1 MADVI
6 KQYSI
11 KINADAKDAQ
21 RTLDGLANSAK
32 KIDGIELDSKFADME
47 EKIRGH
53 VGKLTQKL
61 GEMDKKLTELSN
73 NDLADGL
80 QSAQAEIKNTTE
92 TVQQLSQSLQR
103 LVDSSNFKTFT
114 AQMEPQLQALT
125 DSVNDAIER
134 FSKLG
139 EAVQAIANGDFD
151 ANQLFQYSTLEAV
164 EKRRSEAL
172 QDLRRLVLKERESEK
187 ALSEVTKGSTK
198 WSDETLI
205 KAEKAKK
212 VIDETIS
219 TMLKIQR
226 YNARLGKD
234 INEGLNIGSLDISE
248 LSENSREVERAIQK
262 YTNKVEEVAKEEGKA
277 DIKIQASLVLDA
289 EDSEKSAS
297 AIVDELTKKIQDKI
311 LDKVQKR
318 IKERPI
324 RIPIGYT
331 AEVDEKGKTQE
342 EVQREL
348 NAKDH
353 WQEESIIK
361 SLNLSIDANTSDLEQ
376 QINNKVKA
384 LNEKFAEETGPR
396 IHIKVEADVD
406 QKSAETQAA
415 KIETQLKRNA
425 ENRGEDS
432 LDISQH
438 GSGMEISANRS
449 VIQVD
454 TAEINVNAANIN
466 VAGAESMVVGGAR
479 MTAGV
484 ESAKARMANNDDVV
498 YRSILNRIKTSTRDL
513 VLRKDKQA
521 EVNQRPSTLAA
532 LAFNKD
538 EAAALKEFQSIIK
551 NTKSTMEDLEHSKLF
566 TEMVAD
572 ETGKDTAIAKYGGG
586 LSKDEWQS
594 RLRTTFRAYRDEM
607 FKVLDGST
615 VKDASG
621 KVVSEGVRTRFNRV
635 KGETAILPNEYRGN
649 KVTEWQ
655 QILLEDIYAKQA
667 KALSDTEL
675 STWLRNPANL
685 KAIESRKAASP
696 NSTDKE
702 IAAQYI
708 TERFD
713 AIISQV
719 LSTTDFAKLAKA
731 NIENVDLLRKP
742 NAADKDVT
750 FGERFQKLQEAQV
763 KQARNEVLERQNLVA
778 KWAESMGLDNAQDA
792 FTLSLGAEVKANE
805 RRGRALAKMGEKPIA
820 TGEFKTIRLANQM
833 EIDAKIGEVVNK
845 AKTAI
850 DEKGALGELNT
861 ALEMIQKSAADA
873 IFEQSK
879 KTAAAQQDLDL
890 IEEYMSLYDS
900 KQPLSEEQQHRM
912 EQLRKS
918 VAVRMADVKN
928 IDTTTRMVELQD
940 KMEKEGQLQAQEDE
954 EYNKLRT
961 LQEEQR
967 LAAIESVSGEQAYE
981 YVASIKDHV
990 EQFRDKS
997 RKKENSIRGYAKQV
1011 IGQITSEY
1019 FNVDIS
1025 SDKDRAQKAY
1035 EKRKKTLKERKE
1047 ELADLQSKMG
1057 LTDSGNF
1064 DKSSLTTAE
1073 AERFRILQEDV
1084 KRMSIANR
1092 MYEELYGVAEK
1103 QKETKRTY
1111 NVPGLSSDTAEEYF
1125 KLPMDTSEY
1134 ASMSKESLEHAKD
1147 VIKKAKAEAEAAAA
1161 EAGSV
1166 DVKQKARQQLDEDIA
1181 ELIKRKQQVE
1191 KEITASTDEGEIGRL
1206 TLKKNELESSISQLK
1221 NENKTN
1227 VVEIAEQNLRLAEL
1241 NKQYNHRKENGASA
1255 EELATI
1261 EAERKETRKNIKE
1274 LRRSSS
1280 IDYRDLDVAVGEEQ
1294 RRQAK
1299 GIVKDLTDS
1308 IGRTLGLKKGYNI
1321 EDVQDWVSS
1330 NLLLQN
1336 LDRGDYVGR
1345 TKQRLQDTVDEF
1357 GIQYGE
1363 RADQFIDLFM
1373 QSQHHRD
1380 VKKSVAQMEKE
1391 GQVDTD
1397 AYRQQQAELQRI
1409 VSDPNQ
1415 KTLMDAIGD
1424 YKIASAWISKV
1435 SQKKITERDLDQ
1447 LDKQGML
1454 DSEGKVDLKRLG
1466 SIQQNAIN
1474 TIISNI
1480 FKEVE
1485 GIDIEKEIDRL
1496 TGNKTAIEKKLK
1508 DESKPITKE
1517 ESAKL
1522 TEQRDLIQ
1530 SRIDQLSTIDK
1541 SGYASFVRQ
1550 ILDLDTYA
1558 ERGDASGERLRLE
1571 LQEFEARQKLE
1582 KQLKSGK
1589 TLEVDEETL
1598 SSVIRGLDSMFDAK
1612 ETYGLYDSGVQG
1624 GRQGEIKQRLY
1635 KAQTE
1640 GTTETSTIAQK
1651 RLEVYE
1657 DAAQQKANQIS
1668 TTAQRLQQHE
1678 EAIDEALNTVIENEK
1693 RMAEGSGE
1701 DKTRAAEKE
1710 IAEQGKE
1717 AKKKAKLSAKKR
1729 LENVDIAH
1737 QERLE
1742 ALQKR
1747 RQEAV
1752 DAEEQLL
1759 QRIYESESPGLSEE
1773 QAKTLKKISSAESK
1787 LSYRNQKVDIDKKVA
1802 KDPEVKSIQKAIAKN
1817 QSKQQDLLQQLSQ
1830 SPIQAEVDA
1839 IDRYW
1844 NASEAYDRSMNKSK
1858 QARKQYKG
1866 VDLAKEIANLTEE
1879 KTEIEKQLEW
1889 ATKSESPELIA
1900 QRDAIQAQIDQLS
1913 KAKSAIDEN
1922 KAARK
1927 EKVDAYKN
1935 LQQFEQSAEY
1945 LPSNPLATKKNI
1957 NKQLQKRLETLRSE
1971 TTTGQVAQ
1979 DLSSAK
1985 QEGIELQQKLQD
1997 RKNEIID
2004 EYIEQMANELIEA
2017 QDDFVNA
2024 VEGGMDERTVLSSRK
2039 TFLSKLDAFKSTG
2052 YTLPGGQK
2060 KIEDAEKERL
2070 VKEYSQ
2076 RIEEATESQL
2086 GQILKDAAADGL
2098 DVYQDYKT
2106 KQYSVGYRKT
2116 SAETYARNYIPSSL
2130 QKLYD
2135 KRDSLSA
2142 EAERIQ
2148 QSTRVGKEQDEAALS
2163 SIRQQIAEIDHEI
2176 DAEVYRHIEEK
2187 KAQLIEELNNTKST
2201 TKAREY
2207 VRSLMSILDESGGIL
2222 NLEPIIEMYAQKFG
2236 ADATRKEFSKNWE
2249 TIKTETVGGVKYKW
2263 NKTQLEQQRDQ
2274 LKPKAEKYEE
2284 LVSQMKE
2291 SWSDE
2296 DKLLDDALEV
2306 AKSSSTLQRERKKV
2320 DEIKQEIA
2328 DIDSEIASPI
2338 DMLPS
2343 EKESDEG
2350 RKRYEER
2357 AKKALDSLKAKRDAK
2372 EKERD
2377 EHLDAITKAEET
2389 MAQKQDSVTQRS
2401 AAMRKKLGL
2410 GSGGEATDEV
2420 IEARQKDAYRAA
2432 SEYGSLLRQIQSV
2445 KDSDLLPDQKQ
2456 PQLDE
2461 LQGKLVDAEKRFVSQ
2476 IEDLLYVDP
2485 TAFADDQPIMRL
2497 IKNRLYDVVD
2507 KRTNESLDELRQS
2520 GTSDVADIEAMTPYD
2535 ASRRYVAVNKMIDAI
2550 EDEDKQFAE
2559 MVERIASSTEKDR
2572 NAMAE
2577 RAKQENETREE
2588 SLRRRTKNA
2597 KDIKDA
2603 SEREFREANA
2613 EDYKKFQQTYGGDDE
2628 LRNPWRKWYYANMSE
2643 DEAIISRQI
2652 HDLIDARFKNG
2663 GVLSAPDKATLEAY
2677 QKKAKSMGLTL
2688 TEDGMVQTK
2697 VTKADFFKNP
2707 NQYVI
2712 PQISKE
2718 KALAAG
2724 FGEQGTVSSAAIQ
2737 EITGNVSVTNAADI
2751 GTSFNTSGLA
2761 TEAMQNSILSAIN
2774 NIGANGVPFQKELS
2788 REELVANYNRKLEGL
2803 DYAGPEL
2810 VDILKKAVADNL
2822 GIRSENGRFYVQ
2834 LDTDNK
2840 ETQDF
2845 IKQHRI
2851 TPQRRDTAETSTEE
2865 GQSTGSTHQTKSRK
2879 QRSGNP
2885 IYAELQSG
2893 KYRTAEE
2900 YSDLDRASLNRITRY
2915 LNGRD
2920 RKDQSEEYKQEAKI
2934 MRELVAARAE
2944 QLGLIK
2950 NQNGYYEEANNQ
2962 QKNANKQKAKEEKQ
2976 KQNEPSKE
2984 EEKQQEEAPKKRGGK
2999 KSKKASDK
3007 KQSEPGKDTT
3017 KAKKEET
3024 SASEDNAEASKE
3036 EAEASRK
3043 AAEAAR
3049 EEAKSKRE
3057 AAKENENQA
3066 KAEEDLS
3073 SVSDKSLKNR
3083 IAYRKKKLESDT
3095 LSEEQRSSIQAELD
3109 KLLAEE
3115 QSRRPAKSAKTNAP
3129 KSEQPKPEPPKS
3141 EQPKPESHKDQAQ
3154 EQAQEGVTESARE
3167 MDSAL
3172 DEDTSSLRE
3181 HADAVGDGYSET
3193 QMQIDKMRSM
3203 LRDAGHEVSNSEHV
3217 TARWLNDRQDAFV
3230 YKDEQHPNGLYYRT
3244 DKKGNAIVRDNTPF
3258 VDTLKYLDT
3267 FEKKLA
3273 NLQASDKVKDFQ
3285 ELMPSMFRYG
3295 SEEVSNAQD
3304 VLRKFLDMSTRDEN
3318 NQAILTQAEVKEL
3331 NAQLDNALSTVKRYT
3346 SGKGEKMYVEG
3357 FDIKGGFST
3366 ARAEMEAY
3374 VKSLDNATA
3383 SIQKFNN
3390 NEQELT
3396 YTIRT
3401 ADNMLETHTV
3411 SVEKNGKMYDQ
3422 MVQSTKYLNPL
3433 QQAMSGLGAKFREIF
3448 NYVIASTSI
3457 YQVINMMKQAVS
3469 MVTEMDTAMT
3479 NLRKV
3484 AEGTTEEFNNFKD
3497 ASYGIAKE
3505 AGSTATA
3512 VVDAAT
3518 EWARLGYSLA
3528 ESQKLARTS
3537 IIYSNVG
3544 ELDATTATTDLVS
3557 ALKAFDIEAE
3567 NAMHVVDVMNEIGNN
3582 YAISSAQIGEV
3593 LEKSSSA
3600 LAVSGDDLEHVT
3612 AMAAAMN
3619 EVLQDSSVTGSTLK
3633 VVGLRLRGAKT
3644 ELTSMDEDTEG
3655 MATST
3660 SKLRAKV
3667 MGLTNVDGQ
3676 GGFDIMKDP
3685 KNFKTTYDIMQG
3697 IAKVWDKM
3705 SQIDQ
3710 AALLELI
3717 AGKNRAQGAAALIS
3731 NFATAE
3737 RALQDAY
3744 DAEGSAER
3752 ENEKYLDSIQGKMQQ
3767 FQTQLQ
3773 AIANT
3778 TIDSEGLKVLVDI
3791 GTALLSIVNDL
3802 IGAFGGLSTIIGGL
3816 AAAYLQKTGSGLFS
3830 FNKDTG
3836 FKTFFDGFKKEAQ
3849 SAAVVVTKETE
3860 GIIGNALENLSGKT
3874 IDEKFNWSGFFEA
3887 NNVKDKMMQSFLQD
3901 ETIETKNLQ
3910 TYIEYVDKVKQST
3923 SGLGAAFGKAGSL
3936 ITGFLSSLAMTIAIS
3951 VAITAVF
3958 KGIQLLLDKT
3968 IFRSQRIIEA
3978 GEKAKKS
3985 IEEITK
3991 AYQTQK
3997 DAVDEFDAEKY
4008 QELYEKNQRGAL
4020 STEEFKEFADI
4031 NNQLADIFPELVQS
4045 YDEQGNAILSLGD
4058 SAETAT
4064 EKLKEMLH
4072 QEQQIA
4078 EFKVNE
4084 ELGVAARG
4092 VFERVDQLSKDISK
4106 QDEIIKVFGGIKDET
4121 SLFNTSLLESGLFDI
4136 KVDPHDTELRQTVL
4150 RAQQLFEQAVY
4161 DNGGLLAETP
4171 IYGDEVPDSK
4181 TNEVVAR
4188 FSVVP
4193 QFESEK
4199 DFELA
4204 MQEYQALLEEHGM
4217 DASGKNREAQ
4227 MKRSEDVREIKAE
4240 WNSIAPSIISQLGLY
4255 EEFDKLPD
4263 ELQQRLR
4270 DAITQMDIAQ
4280 LTKEERDS
4288 LIKDPRAFVRGMF
4301 LDPIWDAISNSQGE
4315 IDEAKKKIFDQ
4326 LSSFDGKD
4334 ETSETYKASVN
4345 SLIEQLTKDEEVQK
4359 QIRMILHFTYEDEN
4373 GQEAWSVDDQNQ
4385 RLYKLFDVEN
4395 NKMESSRLRAQGVR
4409 EGNAS
4414 IMSKTQT
4421 VSQEIIDSMTQEQKD
4436 ALEEMNKN
4444 GELGFDPKTIIPEE
4458 LFKRIDRFIKKKKE
4472 ASKPEPVNELSDI
4485 FNSETYSAN
4494 VSDYETKLSSAADA
4508 LEKLRT
4514 EGSLTSDEMMKLQ
4527 ETFPDLTDFSL
4538 EGISKAGTEEL
4549 TKWIS
4554 SLTENW
4560 KDMSPEGLEQLDTYV
4575 RNLMLSYSDLTVTA
4589 TDARQA
4595 VVDSLISSGGSRET
4609 AQFDLNEKL
4618 YALKQEYGEDL
4629 NWNIILSLKDQFS
4642 GDTDALIE
4650 KYGNYELYWNIKVL
4664 NEEAEAQIERIQ
4676 SSRDVREAEKS
4687 LRQANGGKLTRAD
4700 YKIDSQISQDIID
4713 QYNTELR
4720 NAASEYMASK
4730 RTKQDTDVYTS
4741 AYNRIMAAILGEKQH
4756 IAENDKAEE
4765 TLDLV
4770 DLENELSV
4778 LQNEADQVQSSIDD
4792 SSNKG
4797 LQITEEQ
4804 YQKRIDNAEDQIKK
4818 NQELADGYAEL
4829 AKLHK
4834 DDEDKALFLEYTEKA
4849 NQYSN
4854 AIVDLNGNIIEW
4866 KDNIASIDNTHFSN
4880 ELTQLQNKAEDLQR
4894 ELTDASI
4901 GEKAVIYVGLQLN
4914 SEEQKKNLLAQRQE
4928 IVDDFNAKEAELG
4941 DGKKFE
4947 FDDPVYQQYLTDLR
4961 NVDTQLQ
4968 QLTDSQLEWANAL
4981 LNTPMDAIIEQI
4993 EKYENELQ
5001 NLQDDLA
5008 IRQAKGGRKTAQDY
5022 LDEEKLYKKEIRSD
5036 KILSG
5041 LYDVEAG
5048 IYSYFGRADLAKQA
5062 KENAEQHT
5070 HSWKEALA
5078 NLFTSEKERKELPLQ
5093 DLNDELVEL
5102 QNAASD
5108 TQRAIDAT
5116 VERGEDVS
5124 SEQYQSLID
5133 NAESQ
5138 INIQNSIIKENQNLL
5153 SSLGDA
5159 RTDENAEYWDEY
5171 TQNIQN
5177 AKDAILQLT
5186 NAQIAWIQSQQEAAV
5201 GIPKIN
5207 REIATFADRIHDVKD
5222 KIARDEFKYGK
5233 ASDEDHN
5240 ALASLYERDAAKQQE
5255 AANKYDQLAA
5265 ISWLPKVVR
5274 DYFTEQAN
5282 SAVDTA
5288 TQDMQSALEERLAPY
5303 RTEYNELQR
5312 DSEEIQ
5318 REITKAE
5325 QDHRK
5330 ISKKT
5335 YQELIANGKQQIR
5348 NMKQQQQEIGAMNDE
5363 WWSLQNSID
5372 SMEDS
5377 IYGWSSSIDTI
5388 IYDQAAQLAS
5398 TISTAISES
5407 MSETGLTTETIN
5419 ALVEGFSDLTG
5430 KNLDVSDIFYNT
5442 ADGVKVNTQAL
5453 QELTEAEYDM
5463 IAANLADEIQTIKD
5477 KMSGVDEG
5485 STVWNAYNDQL
5496 ERLMQTQ
5503 AQYFAQFQEMQKAL
5517 SYNNAI
5523 DLAESTSN
5531 AGANYD
5537 KNYDRVK
5544 TYKEARQKGL
5554 IGTDEFKAWTAYLD
5568 VYGRDTLSAYDA
5580 VSSKIDRYF
5589 TENAQTGL
5597 TNFLN
5602 DMKALGYAAQD
5613 ANGAWT
5619 LSIDDYSAAA
5629 KDMQMGSEWFMD
5641 TLTKL
5646 EDFGMIHTYVSSLT
5660 EAQLKTQD
5668 IEGQI
5673 AQAVQTYNEMVR
5685 RGASDEEIQK
5695 QIEHINKLE
5704 AQWKSLDSV
5713 TKRWDKTVEANRRK
5727 DFASIEER
5735 LAAQEKL
5742 FSEADTEAGR
5752 EAARQAAEAIVKEFG
5767 YTLDEEAKK
5776 TGVFKLSV
5784 EAQLDYD
5791 ERTTVGSL
5799 DNPAEAELFGYTHK
5813 QANSGDLYDSTVS
5826 KVVEHQEEVKGLTD
5840 ELSKYTREELLAIGH
5855 ADGAW
5860 SDGEKELEQL
5870 CDTLDI
5876 SYENAGLLVDALA
5889 GLGLIKAPDLI
5900 DKIPEALAD
5909 GRKEVEKFL
5918 ESDLGKKGFRNLD
5931 LDEDVTKMSTQAL
5944 ANRAAWLGSLKE
5956 QMHIEEGSYADQ
5968 FISSKIREAEVQLD
5982 IQTRLD
5988 GSSYSIGELRNM
6000 TDEQLATEFSLDLN
6014 TDEGQAKLEEIHSQ
6028 LESMNVGYDYT
6039 IHVDET
6045 QFDELLNTI
6054 VTGELPIRL
6063 TPDMQQVDSALEET
6077 QNTDVHV
6084 QLVPDNVQTPV
6095 AETDTQ
6101 NIYEGGGS
6109 TEGYRYAVSKDS
6121 VSQQDVSEI
6130 NNATQA
6136 IQDEGSAAAVA
6147 AEQKQAFIEANN
6159 ALAGSGDG
6167 TALSLN
6173 NATTAIQSEGQA
6185 ASGAIQN
6192 LEQEAANSNPTITP
6206 KVEESAINT
6215 FLSSIGQRFKNAFAA
6230 LQGKQTIEATTVVN
6244 NSQADEAMDQETK
6257 NVEGFS
6263 KVTGMATVDVNTTG
6277 AMAKIAMLKDALASI
6292 SGIRP
6297 MPIIDQ
6303 TSIGNAISRTQ
6314 TLINK
6319 LNEAATKQGGL
6330 ALGTAHATGTTAL
6343 SHAYASG
6350 KRDWT
6355 VGKNES
6361 ALVNEIGQ
6369 ESRVRD
6375 GVWELI
6381 PGGPHVEDL
6390 RKDDI
6395 IFNAEQT
6402 ADLIRTGKTARR
6414 GKLVAH
6420 AKGTVNGMSAHYD
6433 TTTGKTVSGFTFQ
6446 GVTSTS
6452 NQTSSNTSAAVNTAA
6467 NKVAKKT
6474 KKALDQLNKW
6484 LEKLFDWIEVR
6495 LDRIQRRIDLNST
6508 KAENAVGS
6516 LDKLGNSIIGTISS
6530 NKNSFV
6536 DAAMKQIANSASDF
6550 LNSGLKLG
6558 SNGQVVGYT
6567 GGFENTLYGDS
6578 MRGALRYQQQ
6588 ADAVASKA
6596 FSLGIFKSKS
6606 RKSKDAQTKYMNDI
6620 ISRIQKGTID
6630 ITQYDE
6636 KIRKFIES
6644 YSEWYNKSQDLVQST
6659 EELKQQYK
6667 ELQQTKLDNIT
6678 EEYETLIDLYDAQK
6692 STSESWVNYLKAF
6705 GENVNTGDRKQLLRQ
6720 RSLQNDTLAAL
6731 QNERNDYAKELENA
6745 AKLFGTNSNEYRA
6758 AQKTLED
6765 IDKNIIDTRTGII
6778 ETNHAINELAFTVRE
6793 FAINRLQTLVQKIS
6807 TIASLA
6813 EKRGTN
6819 VALGYY
6825 VSENTYSQ
6833 QIDINQQLI
6842 DKYYEQIENKRQE
6855 LLDAIQ
6861 NDGLRKDSELYQ
6873 TETGKIANWENQ
6885 ILSLLSANEDL
6896 KKSMRDLRWKGY
6908 NELHKQLDTIKSD
6921 FDHIQ
6926 SFIRDGEILDDDG
6939 ALTDRGFA
6947 KITLIGEDMLIA
6959 EKNIANAKVALDKLD
6974 EELKNGVIN
6983 LETYNEEVDQQI
6995 DLIQDNASAL
7005 QDYQEQLASIKIDQM
7020 EKQNDALQKL
7030 IQARKE
7036 ALNAKKE
7043 YYDWDKTLKSKNK
7056 DIAQL
7061 QAQINALNGVTNDA
7075 AIARRTKLQ
7084 AQLQEAQED
7093 LNDTLYEHSIEIQQ
7107 EGYDRLSEDMQEA
7120 LDNAIK
7126 LINGKQDALQQT
7138 ADAMLAQLK
7147 TNNVD
7152 EKKVIEGIVE
7162 DRATMIHEETKSTL
7176 NQDIGTVVDQLGV
7189 GIAETVGENVNGI
7202 AADKVVSG
7210 IDTALDDYY
7219 VADDHEILDGI
7230 LKNVSSI
7237 EKAISSN
7244 ENINTIEKES
7254 DTQQEADEAAVQ
7266 AVADAINSLKDSK
7279 DITLNDKS
7287 SITSIYKMIE
7297 ALSQNQSDML
7307 DDSYI
7312 ERLSTASS
7320 TISQLEKLGATP
7332 TQNLEQATA
7341 KAKEKQA
7348 AQDTIA
7354 DYEKQLQSIRDKQ
7367 NAFIQRS
7374 RVNGDVYSESYNL
7387 MIKSYDS
7394 QIASITNAIN
7404 ALKTKYNLKKG
7415 TKNLS
7420 KDILAWTNED
7430 WDKIGSEMIIRK
7442 QDNAILTPLKA
7453 NDSVI
7458 PANLADNLF
7467 KWGAISPDKFITNP
7481 FVGKW
7486 GESGG
7491 GSVSNS
7497 DVTSNMS
7504 QTVEM
7509 HFDSLFHIEGN
7520 VDESVMPRLE
7530 NLGRSLV
7537 NDKDFQKNV
7546 IKFVTKDFVRES
7558 KKQGIR

>member
-11 KINADAKDAQ
+11 KINAE

-205 KAEKAKK
+205 KAEKVKK

-361 SLNLSIDANTSDLEQ
+361 SLNLSIDANTSDLEK
-376 QINNKVKA
+376 QINNKVNA

-954 EYNKLRT
+954 EYNKLRA

-1011 IGQITSEY
+1011 IRQITSEY

-1084 KRMSIANR
+1084 NRMSIANR

-1134 ASMSKESLEHAKD
+1134 ASMSKESLEHARD

-1191 KEITASTDEGEIGRL
+1191 KEIAVSTDEGEIGRL

-2060 KIEDAEKERL
+2060 KIKDAEKERL

-2432 SEYGSLLRQIQSV
+2432 SEYGSLLRQIENI

-2461 LQGKLVDAEKRFVSQ
+2461 LQGKLVDAEKRFISQ
-2476 IEDLLYVDP
+2476 VEDLLYVDP
-2485 TAFADDQPIMRL
+2485 TAFGNDQSIMRI
-2497 IKNRLYDVVD
+2497 IKDRLYDVVN
-2507 KRTNESLDELRQS
+2507 KRTNESLTELRQS
-2520 GTSDVADIEAMTPYD
+2520 GTSDITDIDAMTPYD
-2535 ASRRYVAVNKMIDAI
+2535 ANKRYNTVNNMIEAI
-2550 EDEDKQFAE
+2550 EKEEQKFAE
-2559 MVERIASSTEKDR
+2559 MVESVASSAEKDYD
-2572 NAMAE
+2572 AMADQI
-2577 RAKQENETREE
+2577 KQENETREE
-2588 SLRRRTKNA
+2588 SLRRRTENA
-2597 KDIKDA
+2597 KAIKDA
-2603 SEREFREANA
+2603 SEREFKEANA

-2628 LRNPWRKWYYANMSE
+2628 LRNPWRKWYYADMSE

-2774 NIGANGVPFQKELS
+2774 NIGANGVPSQKELS

-3017 KAKKEET
+3017 KAKEEET

-3129 KSEQPKPEPPKS
+3129 KSEQPKPE
-3141 EQPKPESHKDQAQ
+3141 QPKPEQPKQEKPKPEQPKEQPKDQAQ

-3172 DEDTSSLRE
+3172 DEDTSSLKE
-3181 HADAVGDGYSET
+3181 HADAVGEEYSET

-3203 LRDAGHEVSNSEHV
+3203 LRDAKHEVSDSEHV
-3217 TARWLNDRQDAFV
+3217 TARWLNDQQDAFV

-3767 FQTQLQ
+3767 LQTQLQ

-4106 QDEIIKVFGGIKDET
+4106 QDEIIKVFGGIKDKT

-4778 LQNEADQVQSSIDD
+4778 LQNEADQV
-4792 SSNKG
+4792 
-4797 LQITEEQ
+4797 
-4804 YQKRIDNAEDQIKK
+4804 
-4818 NQELADGYAEL
+4818 
-4829 AKLHK
+4829 
-4834 DDEDKALFLEYTEKA
+4834 
-4849 NQYSN
+4849 
-4854 AIVDLNGNIIEW
+4854 
-4866 KDNIASIDNTHFSN
+4866 
-4880 ELTQLQNKAEDLQR
+4880 
-4894 ELTDASI
+4894 
-4901 GEKAVIYVGLQLN
+4901 
-4914 SEEQKKNLLAQRQE
+4914 
-4928 IVDDFNAKEAELG
+4928 
-4941 DGKKFE
+4941 
-4947 FDDPVYQQYLTDLR
+4947 
-4961 NVDTQLQ
+4961 
-4968 QLTDSQLEWANAL
+4968 
-4981 LNTPMDAIIEQI
+4981 
-4993 EKYENELQ
+4993 
-5001 NLQDDLA
+5001 
-5008 IRQAKGGRKTAQDY
+5008 
-5022 LDEEKLYKKEIRSD
+5022 
-5036 KILSG
+5036 
-5041 LYDVEAG
+5041 
-5048 IYSYFGRADLAKQA
+5048 
-5062 KENAEQHT
+5062 
-5070 HSWKEALA
+5070 
-5078 NLFTSEKERKELPLQ
+5078 
-5093 DLNDELVEL
+5093 
-5102 QNAASD
+5102 
-5108 TQRAIDAT
+5108 
-5116 VERGEDVS
+5116 
-5124 SEQYQSLID
+5124 
-5133 NAESQ
+5133 
-5138 INIQNSIIKENQNLL
+5138 
-5153 SSLGDA
+5153 
-5159 RTDENAEYWDEY
+5159 
-5171 TQNIQN
+5171 
-5177 AKDAILQLT
+5177 
-5186 NAQIAWIQSQQEAAV
+5186 
-5201 GIPKIN
+5201 
-5207 REIATFADRIHDVKD
+5207 
-5222 KIARDEFKYGK
+5222 
-5233 ASDEDHN
+5233 
-5240 ALASLYERDAAKQQE
+5240 
-5255 AANKYDQLAA
+5255 
-5265 ISWLPKVVR
+5265 
-5274 DYFTEQAN
+5274 
-5282 SAVDTA
+5282 
-5288 TQDMQSALEERLAPY
+5288 
-5303 RTEYNELQR
+5303 
-5312 DSEEIQ
+5312 
-5318 REITKAE
+5318 
-5325 QDHRK
+5325 
-5330 ISKKT
+5330 
-5335 YQELIANGKQQIR
+5335 
-5348 NMKQQQQEIGAMNDE
+5348 
-5363 WWSLQNSID
+5363 
-5372 SMEDS
+5372 
-5377 IYGWSSSIDTI
+5377 
-5388 IYDQAAQLAS
+5388 
-5398 TISTAISES
+5398 
-5407 MSETGLTTETIN
+5407 
-5419 ALVEGFSDLTG
+5419 
-5430 KNLDVSDIFYNT
+5430 
-5442 ADGVKVNTQAL
+5442 
-5453 QELTEAEYDM
+5453 
-5463 IAANLADEIQTIKD
+5463 
-5477 KMSGVDEG
+5477 
-5485 STVWNAYNDQL
+5485 
-5496 ERLMQTQ
+5496 
-5503 AQYFAQFQEMQKAL
+5503 
-5517 SYNNAI
+5517 
-5523 DLAESTSN
+5523 
-5531 AGANYD
+5531 
-5537 KNYDRVK
+5537 
-5544 TYKEARQKGL
+5544 
-5554 IGTDEFKAWTAYLD
+5554 
-5568 VYGRDTLSAYDA
+5568 
-5580 VSSKIDRYF
+5580 
-5589 TENAQTGL
+5589 
-5597 TNFLN
+5597 
-5602 DMKALGYAAQD
+5602 
-5613 ANGAWT
+5613 
-5619 LSIDDYSAAA
+5619 
-5629 KDMQMGSEWFMD
+5629 
-5641 TLTKL
+5641 
-5646 EDFGMIHTYVSSLT
+5646 
-5660 EAQLKTQD
+5660 
-5668 IEGQI
+5668 
-5673 AQAVQTYNEMVR
+5673 
-5685 RGASDEEIQK
+5685 
-5695 QIEHINKLE
+5695 
-5704 AQWKSLDSV
+5704 
-5713 TKRWDKTVEANRRK
+5713 
-5727 DFASIEER
+5727 
-5735 LAAQEKL
+5735 
-5742 FSEADTEAGR
+5742 
-5752 EAARQAAEAIVKEFG
+5752 
-5767 YTLDEEAKK
+5767 
-5776 TGVFKLSV
+5776 
-5784 EAQLDYD
+5784 
-5791 ERTTVGSL
+5791 
-5799 DNPAEAELFGYTHK
+5799 
-5813 QANSGDLYDSTVS
+5813 
-5826 KVVEHQEEVKGLTD
+5826 
-5840 ELSKYTREELLAIGH
+5840 
-5855 ADGAW
+5855 
-5860 SDGEKELEQL
+5860 
-5870 CDTLDI
+5870 
-5876 SYENAGLLVDALA
+5876 
-5889 GLGLIKAPDLI
+5889 
-5900 DKIPEALAD
+5900 
-5909 GRKEVEKFL
+5909 
-5918 ESDLGKKGFRNLD
+5918 
-5931 LDEDVTKMSTQAL
+5931 
-5944 ANRAAWLGSLKE
+5944 
-5956 QMHIEEGSYADQ
+5956 
-5968 FISSKIREAEVQLD
+5968 
-5982 IQTRLD
+5982 
-5988 GSSYSIGELRNM
+5988 
-6000 TDEQLATEFSLDLN
+6000 
-6014 TDEGQAKLEEIHSQ
+6014 
-6028 LESMNVGYDYT
+6028 
-6039 IHVDET
+6039 
-6045 QFDELLNTI
+6045 
-6054 VTGELPIRL
+6054 
-6063 TPDMQQVDSALEET
+6063 
-6077 QNTDVHV
+6077 
-6084 QLVPDNVQTPV
+6084 
-6095 AETDTQ
+6095 
-6101 NIYEGGGS
+6101 
-6109 TEGYRYAVSKDS
+6109 
-6121 VSQQDVSEI
+6121 
-6130 NNATQA
+6130 
-6136 IQDEGSAAAVA
+6136 
-6147 AEQKQAFIEANN
+6147 
-6159 ALAGSGDG
+6159 
-6167 TALSLN
+6167 
-6173 NATTAIQSEGQA
+6173 
-6185 ASGAIQN
+6185 
-6192 LEQEAANSNPTITP
+6192 
-6206 KVEESAINT
+6206 
-6215 FLSSIGQRFKNAFAA
+6215 
-6230 LQGKQTIEATTVVN
+6230 
-6244 NSQADEAMDQETK
+6244 
-6257 NVEGFS
+6257 
-6263 KVTGMATVDVNTTG
+6263 
-6277 AMAKIAMLKDALASI
+6277 
-6292 SGIRP
+6292 
-6297 MPIIDQ
+6297 
-6303 TSIGNAISRTQ
+6303 
-6314 TLINK
+6314 
-6319 LNEAATKQGGL
+6319 
-6330 ALGTAHATGTTAL
+6330 
-6343 SHAYASG
+6343 
-6350 KRDWT
+6350 
-6355 VGKNES
+6355 
-6361 ALVNEIGQ
+6361 
-6369 ESRVRD
+6369 
-6375 GVWELI
+6375 
-6381 PGGPHVEDL
+6381 
-6390 RKDDI
+6390 
-6395 IFNAEQT
+6395 
-6402 ADLIRTGKTARR
+6402 
-6414 GKLVAH
+6414 
-6420 AKGTVNGMSAHYD
+6420 
-6433 TTTGKTVSGFTFQ
+6433 
-6446 GVTSTS
+6446 
-6452 NQTSSNTSAAVNTAA
+6452 
-6467 NKVAKKT
+6467 
-6474 KKALDQLNKW
+6474 
-6484 LEKLFDWIEVR
+6484 
-6495 LDRIQRRIDLNST
+6495 
-6508 KAENAVGS
+6508 
-6516 LDKLGNSIIGTISS
+6516 
-6530 NKNSFV
+6530 
-6536 DAAMKQIANSASDF
+6536 
-6550 LNSGLKLG
+6550 
-6558 SNGQVVGYT
+6558 
-6567 GGFENTLYGDS
+6567 
-6578 MRGALRYQQQ
+6578 
-6588 ADAVASKA
+6588 
-6596 FSLGIFKSKS
+6596 
-6606 RKSKDAQTKYMNDI
+6606 
-6620 ISRIQKGTID
+6620 
-6630 ITQYDE
+6630 
-6636 KIRKFIES
+6636 
-6644 YSEWYNKSQDLVQST
+6644 
-6659 EELKQQYK
+6659 
-6667 ELQQTKLDNIT
+6667 
-6678 EEYETLIDLYDAQK
+6678 
-6692 STSESWVNYLKAF
+6692 
-6705 GENVNTGDRKQLLRQ
+6705 
-6720 RSLQNDTLAAL
+6720 
-6731 QNERNDYAKELENA
+6731 
-6745 AKLFGTNSNEYRA
+6745 
-6758 AQKTLED
+6758 
-6765 IDKNIIDTRTGII
+6765 
-6778 ETNHAINELAFTVRE
+6778 
-6793 FAINRLQTLVQKIS
+6793 
-6807 TIASLA
+6807 
-6813 EKRGTN
+6813 
-6819 VALGYY
+6819 
-6825 VSENTYSQ
+6825 
-6833 QIDINQQLI
+6833 
-6842 DKYYEQIENKRQE
+6842 
-6855 LLDAIQ
+6855 
-6861 NDGLRKDSELYQ
+6861 
-6873 TETGKIANWENQ
+6873 
-6885 ILSLLSANEDL
+6885 
-6896 KKSMRDLRWKGY
+6896 
-6908 NELHKQLDTIKSD
+6908 
-6921 FDHIQ
+6921 
-6926 SFIRDGEILDDDG
+6926 
-6939 ALTDRGFA
+6939 
-6947 KITLIGEDMLIA
+6947 
-6959 EKNIANAKVALDKLD
+6959 
-6974 EELKNGVIN
+6974 
-6983 LETYNEEVDQQI
+6983 
-6995 DLIQDNASAL
+6995 
-7005 QDYQEQLASIKIDQM
+7005 
-7020 EKQNDALQKL
+7020 
-7030 IQARKE
+7030 
-7036 ALNAKKE
+7036 
-7043 YYDWDKTLKSKNK
+7043 
-7056 DIAQL
+7056 
-7061 QAQINALNGVTNDA
+7061 
-7075 AIARRTKLQ
+7075 
-7084 AQLQEAQED
+7084 
-7093 LNDTLYEHSIEIQQ
+7093 
-7107 EGYDRLSEDMQEA
+7107 
-7120 LDNAIK
+7120 
-7126 LINGKQDALQQT
+7126 
-7138 ADAMLAQLK
+7138 
-7147 TNNVD
+7147 
-7152 EKKVIEGIVE
+7152 
-7162 DRATMIHEETKSTL
+7162 
-7176 NQDIGTVVDQLGV
+7176 
-7189 GIAETVGENVNGI
+7189 
-7202 AADKVVSG
+7202 
-7210 IDTALDDYY
+7210 
-7219 VADDHEILDGI
+7219 
-7230 LKNVSSI
+7230 
-7237 EKAISSN
+7237 
-7244 ENINTIEKES
+7244 
-7254 DTQQEADEAAVQ
+7254 
-7266 AVADAINSLKDSK
+7266 
-7279 DITLNDKS
+7279 
-7287 SITSIYKMIE
+7287 
-7297 ALSQNQSDML
+7297 
-7307 DDSYI
+7307 
-7312 ERLSTASS
+7312 
-7320 TISQLEKLGATP
+7320 
-7332 TQNLEQATA
+7332 
-7341 KAKEKQA
+7341 
-7348 AQDTIA
+7348 
-7354 DYEKQLQSIRDKQ
+7354 
-7367 NAFIQRS
+7367 
-7374 RVNGDVYSESYNL
+7374 
-7387 MIKSYDS
+7387 
-7394 QIASITNAIN
+7394 
-7404 ALKTKYNLKKG
+7404 
-7415 TKNLS
+7415 
-7420 KDILAWTNED
+7420 
-7430 WDKIGSEMIIRK
+7430 
-7442 QDNAILTPLKA
+7442 
-7453 NDSVI
+7453 
-7458 PANLADNLF
+7458 
-7467 KWGAISPDKFITNP
+7467 
-7481 FVGKW
+7481 
-7486 GESGG
+7486 
-7491 GSVSNS
+7491 
-7497 DVTSNMS
+7497 
-7504 QTVEM
+7504 
-7509 HFDSLFHIEGN
+7509 
-7520 VDESVMPRLE
+7520 
-7530 NLGRSLV
+7530 
-7537 NDKDFQKNV
+7537 
-7546 IKFVTKDFVRES
+7546 
-7558 KKQGIR
+7558 